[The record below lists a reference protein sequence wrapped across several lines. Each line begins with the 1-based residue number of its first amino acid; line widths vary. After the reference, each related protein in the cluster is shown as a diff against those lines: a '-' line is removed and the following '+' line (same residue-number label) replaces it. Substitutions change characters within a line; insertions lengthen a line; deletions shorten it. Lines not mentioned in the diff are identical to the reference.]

1 MTTRT
6 LDKNQIQHRELL
18 IRSADSDKREFTGL
32 GVPYGEVIEH
42 FFGAETFDRG
52 SIEGADEARV
62 LWQHREPIGVITGYR
77 ETDAGFEVTGKISE
91 TERGNEAMTLLKDGV
106 IRSLSIGFEPLE
118 YSVEKR
124 EGQDDLLHFTR
135 VKAREFSLVTFPA
148 YDSATIDTIRTEAK
162 EDRMPTTDTLTR
174 EDLNPLSDGL
184 EDLKREMA
192 LLGTNRDTTPD
203 GAQFRSMGD
212 LLKALA
218 RGDEAALEFH
228 RAYTGATTADTV
240 MKPAFLGDYV
250 KLVDERRKIVNQF
263 NRGTLP
269 SDGMSV
275 DYYQLDADETKVG
288 EQVNEGDDLIYGK
301 LTLKE
306 ANAPVKTY
314 GGWTELTRQAIERA
328 TVPALNITLRALAL
342 RYARVTNV
350 AVATRYAQIIQA
362 HLAAYNDALEPDSTR
377 AVSLPA
383 GADATAWLNMIVDA
397 ALRYEDRGFE
407 IGGLNVTADVFKQLN
422 ALKDGDRRLMRVYG
436 DGSNQVGELNLTQVS
451 GNLAGVKVTL
461 LPNTAGS
468 VASFYDPVAIE
479 TLESPNAPAQ
489 LQDDNII
496 NLSKQFSVYGY
507 QAVLSPFE
515 NAIVPIDFEA

>member
-1 MTTRT
+1 MTVTI
-6 LDKNQIQHRELL
+6 DKTQMQHRELQ
-18 IRSADSDKREFTGL
+18 IRSTDTDKREFTGI

-62 LWQHREPIGVITGYR
+62 MWQHREPIGVITGFR
-77 ETDAGFEVTGKISE
+77 DTDNGFEVTGRISE
-91 TERGNEAMTLLKDGV
+91 TTLGNEAMTLLKDGV

-118 YSVEKR
+118 YTVEKR
-124 EGQDDLLHFTR
+124 EGQDDLLHFTKVR
-135 VKAREFSLVTFPA
+135 AREFSLVTFPA
-148 YDSATIDTIRTEAK
+148 YESAAINDVRSEK
-162 EDRMPTTDTLTR
+162 EHTVTDTVTR
-174 EDLNPLSDGL
+174 EDLNPITTSI
-184 EDLKREMA
+184 EDLQREIA
-192 LLGTNRDTTPD
+192 LLGNDTSAAAD
-203 GAQFRSMGD
+203 GDQFRSMGD

-218 RGDEAALEFH
+218 RGDDTAAEFH

-240 MKPAFLGDYV
+240 MRPAFLGDYV
-250 KLVDERRKIVNQF
+250 KLVDDRRKIVNQF
-263 NRGTLP
+263 TRGTLP
-269 SDGMSV
+269 SDGLSV
-275 DYYQLDADETKVG
+275 DYYQLDEDNTKVA
-288 EQVNEGDDLIYGK
+288 EQKNEGDNLEYGK
-301 LTLKE
+301 LKLKD

-350 AVATRYAQIIQA
+350 AVATRHAEIIQS
-362 HLAAYNDALEPDSTR
+362 HLAAYNDESNATA
-377 AVSLPA
+377 AVQLPV

-397 ALRYEDRGFE
+397 ALIYEDRGFE
-407 IGGLNVTADVFKQLN
+407 LSGLNVTADVFKQLN
-422 ALKDGDRRLMRVYG
+422 SLKDGDRRLMRVYG
-436 DGSNQVGELNLTQVS
+436 DGSNQVGELNLTQIG
-451 GNLAGVKVTL
+451 GNLGGVQVTL
-461 LPNTAGS
+461 LPNTQGS

-507 QAVLSPFE
+507 QAILSPFE
-515 NAIVPIDFEA
+515 DAIVPIDFAQ